1 MGSLLSNPLERLCR
15 QSRFEY
21 KSALRLLLITVLLGG
36 AVAIAGTPQR
46 AKVPRIGYLVLP
58 ALDDPPSE
66 ERQAFLQGL
75 RELGYVEG
83 KTIIIEYRSAAWNRE
98 LLPDLAAELVGLKV
112 DLIVAAGLTIQAA
125 KDATKTIPI
134 VMPATPDPAGA
145 GFVGSLA
152 RPGGNVTGLSLMAP
166 DLGGKRLELLKEAVR
181 KVSRL
186 AVLWNSASSSS
197 ETEWKAMQPNAGALG
212 IKLESR
218 PVRNADEF
226 LKAFSD
232 MSVRRP
238 DGVITILDTLTSSY
252 SKIIADW
259 ALQARL
265 PTMFGYGAAA
275 EAGGL
280 MSYAP
285 RFPDL
290 YRRAA
295 YYVDRILKGATPAD
309 LPVEQPT
316 KFEFI
321 INLRTAKQIGVT
333 IPPEVLYRAD
343 KVIK

>member
-1 MGSLLSNPLERLCR
+1 M
-15 QSRFEY
+15 
-21 KSALRLLLITVLLGG
+21 LLGG
-36 AVAIAGTPQR
+36 GVAIAGTPQR
-46 AKVPRIGYLVLP
+46 AKVPSIGYLVLP

-83 KTIIIEYRSAAWNRE
+83 KTIIIEYRSAGWNRE
-98 LLPDLAAELVGLKV
+98 LLPGLAAELVGLKV

-134 VMPATPDPAGA
+134 VMPATPDPIGA

-166 DLGGKRLELLKEAVR
+166 DLGGKRLELLKEAVG

-186 AVLWNSASSSS
+186 AVLWNSASRSS

-218 PVRNADEF
+218 PVRNSDEF

-295 YYVDRILKGATPAD
+295 YYVDRILKGTTPAD

-321 INLRTAKQIGVT
+321 INLKTAKQIGVT

-343 KVIK
+343 KLIK

>member
-1 MGSLLSNPLERLCR
+1 LSNPLECLCR

-21 KSALRLLLITVLLGG
+21 KSALRFLLIIMILGG
-36 AVAIAGTPQR
+36 GVAIAGTPQR

-66 ERQAFLQGL
+66 ERQTFLQGL
-75 RELGYVEG
+75 REFGYVEG
-83 KTIIIEYRSAAWNRE
+83 RTIMIEYRSAAWNRE
-98 LLPDLAAELVGLKV
+98 LLPEIAAELVDLKV

-134 VMPATPDPAGA
+134 VMPATPDPVGA
-145 GFVGSLA
+145 GFVSSLA
-152 RPGGNVTGLSLMAP
+152 RPGGNITGLSLAAP
-166 DLGGKRLELLKEAVR
+166 DLSGKRLELLKEAVR

-186 AVLWNSASSSS
+186 AVLWNSASPNA
-197 ETEWKAMQPNAGALG
+197 ETEWKAMQPTAKALG

-218 PVRNADEF
+218 AVRNADEF
-226 LKAFSD
+226 LRTFSD
-232 MSVRRP
+232 MSRRRP
-238 DGVITILDTLTSSY
+238 DGLMTILDTLTSSY

-265 PTMFGYGAAA
+265 PTIFGYGAAA

-295 YYVDRILKGATPAD
+295 YYVDRILKGTPPAE

-321 INLRTAKQIGVT
+321 INLKTAKQIGVT

-343 KVIK
+343 KLIK

>member
-1 MGSLLSNPLERLCR
+1 MSNPLECLCR
-15 QSRFEY
+15 RSRFKY
-21 KSALRLLLITVLLGG
+21 KSALRLLLIIVLLGG
-36 AVAIAGTPQR
+36 GVAIAGTPQR
-46 AKVPRIGYLVLP
+46 AKVPSIGYLVLP

-83 KTIIIEYRSAAWNRE
+83 KTIIIEYRSAGWNRE
-98 LLPDLAAELVGLKV
+98 LLPGLAAELVGLKV

-134 VMPATPDPAGA
+134 VMPATPDPIGA

-166 DLGGKRLELLKEAVR
+166 DLGGKRLELLKEAVG

-186 AVLWNSASSSS
+186 AVLWNSASRSS

-218 PVRNADEF
+218 PVRNSDEF

-295 YYVDRILKGATPAD
+295 YYVDRILKGTTPAD

-321 INLRTAKQIGVT
+321 INLKTAKQIGVT

-343 KVIK
+343 KLIK

>member
-1 MGSLLSNPLERLCR
+1 MSNPLECLCR

-21 KSALRLLLITVLLGG
+21 KSALRLLLIIILSSGG
-36 AVAIAGTPQR
+36 IAIAGTPQR

-83 KTIIIEYRSAAWNRE
+83 QTIMIEYRSAGWNRE
-98 LLPDLAAELVGLKV
+98 LLPDIAAELVGLKV

-134 VMPATPDPAGA
+134 VMPASPDPVGA

-152 RPGGNVTGLSLMAP
+152 RPGGNVTGLSLVAP
-166 DLGGKRLELLKEAVR
+166 DLSGKRLELLKEAVR

-186 AVLWNSASSSS
+186 AVLWNSSSRSA
-197 ETEWKAMQPNAGALG
+197 ETEWKAMQPTAAALG

-218 PVRNADEF
+218 AVSNADEF
-226 LKAFSD
+226 LRAFSD
-232 MSVRRP
+232 VSRRRP

-295 YYVDRILKGATPAD
+295 YYVDRILKGTTPAD

-321 INLRTAKQIGVT
+321 INLKTAKQIGVT

>member
-1 MGSLLSNPLERLCR
+1 
-15 QSRFEY
+15 
-21 KSALRLLLITVLLGG
+21 VLLGG
-36 AVAIAGTPQR
+36 GVAIAGTPQR
-46 AKVPRIGYLVLP
+46 GKIPRIGYLVLP

-186 AVLWNSASSSS
+186 AVLWNSASRSS

-259 ALQARL
+259 SLQARL

-295 YYVDRILKGATPAD
+295 YYVDRILKGTTPAD

-316 KFEFI
+316 TFEFI
-321 INLRTAKQIGVT
+321 INLKTAKQIGVT

-343 KVIK
+343 KLIK

>member
-1 MGSLLSNPLERLCR
+1 MSNPLECLCR

-21 KSALRLLLITVLLGG
+21 KSALRLLLIIVLLGG
-36 AVAIAGTPQR
+36 VAIAGTPQR

-83 KTIIIEYRSAAWNRE
+83 KTIIIEYRSAGWNRE

-134 VMPATPDPAGA
+134 VMPATPDPVGA

-186 AVLWNSASSSS
+186 AVLWNSASPSS

-218 PVRNADEF
+218 PARNADEF

-232 MSVRRP
+232 MSVTRP

-295 YYVDRILKGATPAD
+295 YYVDRILKGTTPAD

-321 INLRTAKQIGVT
+321 INLKTAKQIGVT

>member
-1 MGSLLSNPLERLCR
+1 M
-15 QSRFEY
+15 
-21 KSALRLLLITVLLGG
+21 LLGG
-36 AVAIAGTPQR
+36 GVAIAGTPQR
-46 AKVPRIGYLVLP
+46 AKVPSIGYLVLP

-83 KTIIIEYRSAAWNRE
+83 KTIIIEYRSAGWNRE
-98 LLPDLAAELVGLKV
+98 LLPGLAAELVGLKV

-134 VMPATPDPAGA
+134 VMPATPDPIGA

-186 AVLWNSASSSS
+186 AVLWNSASRSS

-295 YYVDRILKGATPAD
+295 YYVDRILKGTTPAD

-321 INLRTAKQIGVT
+321 INLKTAKQIGVT

-343 KVIK
+343 KLIK

>member
-1 MGSLLSNPLERLCR
+1 M
-15 QSRFEY
+15 
-21 KSALRLLLITVLLGG
+21 LLGG
-36 AVAIAGTPQR
+36 GVAIAGTPQR
-46 AKVPRIGYLVLP
+46 AKVPSIGYLVLP

-134 VMPATPDPAGA
+134 VMPATPDPIGA

-166 DLGGKRLELLKEAVR
+166 DLGGKRLELLKEAVG

-186 AVLWNSASSSS
+186 AVLWNSASRSS

-295 YYVDRILKGATPAD
+295 YYVDRILKGTTPAD

-321 INLRTAKQIGVT
+321 INLKTAKQIGVT

-343 KVIK
+343 KLIK

>member
-1 MGSLLSNPLERLCR
+1 M
-15 QSRFEY
+15 
-21 KSALRLLLITVLLGG
+21 
-36 AVAIAGTPQR
+36 
-46 AKVPRIGYLVLP
+46 
-58 ALDDPPSE
+58 
-66 ERQAFLQGL
+66 
-75 RELGYVEG
+75 
-83 KTIIIEYRSAAWNRE
+83 IEYRSAAWNRE
-98 LLPDLAAELVGLKV
+98 LLPDIATELVDLKV

-134 VMPATPDPAGA
+134 VMPASPDPVGA
-145 GFVGSLA
+145 GFVDSLA
-152 RPGGNVTGLSLMAP
+152 RPGGNVTGLSLLAP
-166 DLGGKRLELLKEAVR
+166 DLSGKRLELLKEAVR

-186 AVLWNSASSSS
+186 AVLWNSASPSA
-197 ETEWKAMQPNAGALG
+197 ETEWKAMQPNAGVLG

-218 PVRNADEF
+218 AVRNADEF

-232 MSVRRP
+232 MSKRRP
-238 DGVITILDTLTSSY
+238 DGLITILDTLTSSY

-295 YYVDRILKGATPAD
+295 YYVDRILKGTKPAE

-333 IPPEVLYRAD
+333 IPPEVLARAD

>member
-1 MGSLLSNPLERLCR
+1 M
-15 QSRFEY
+15 
-21 KSALRLLLITVLLGG
+21 LLGEG
-36 AVAIAGTPQR
+36 VAIGGTPQH

-83 KTIIIEYRSAAWNRE
+83 KTIMIEYRSAGWNRE

-125 KDATKTIPI
+125 KDGTKTIPI
-134 VMPATPDPAGA
+134 VMPATPDPVGA

-152 RPGGNVTGLSLMAP
+152 RPGGNVTGLSLVAP
-166 DLGGKRLELLKEAVR
+166 DLSGKRLELLKEAVR

-186 AVLWNSASSSS
+186 AVLWNSASRSS

-238 DGVITILDTLTSSY
+238 DGMITILDTLTSSY
-252 SKIIADW
+252 TKIIADW
-259 ALQARL
+259 ALQTRL

-309 LPVEQPT
+309 LPVDQPT

-321 INLRTAKQIGVT
+321 INLKTAKQIGVA

-343 KVIK
+343 KLIK

>member
-1 MGSLLSNPLERLCR
+1 M
-15 QSRFEY
+15 
-21 KSALRLLLITVLLGG
+21 LLGG
-36 AVAIAGTPQR
+36 GVAIAGTPQR
-46 AKVPRIGYLVLP
+46 AKVPSIGYLVLP

-83 KTIIIEYRSAAWNRE
+83 KTIIIEYRSAGWNRE
-98 LLPDLAAELVGLKV
+98 LLPGLAAELVGLKV

-134 VMPATPDPAGA
+134 VMPATPDPVGA

-152 RPGGNVTGLSLMAP
+152 RPGGNVTGLSFMAP
-166 DLGGKRLELLKEAVR
+166 DLGGKRLELLKEAVG

-186 AVLWNSASSSS
+186 AVLWNSASRSS

-295 YYVDRILKGATPAD
+295 YYVDRILKGTTPAD

-321 INLRTAKQIGVT
+321 INLKTAKQIGVT

-343 KVIK
+343 KLIK

>member
-1 MGSLLSNPLERLCR
+1 LNIKVVCLRFLLV
-15 QSRFEY
+15 
-21 KSALRLLLITVLLGG
+21 IVLFGG
-36 AVAIAGTPQR
+36 GVAIAGTPQP
-46 AKVPRIGYLVLP
+46 AKIPRIGYLVLP
-58 ALDDPPSE
+58 ALDDPPSQ

-75 RELGYVEG
+75 QELGYVEG
-83 KTIIIEYRSAAWNRE
+83 KTIMIEYRSAAWNRE
-98 LLPDLAAELVGLKV
+98 LLPNKAAELVDLKV

-134 VMPATPDPAGA
+134 VMPASPDPVGA
-145 GFVGSLA
+145 GFVSSLA

-166 DLGGKRLELLKEAVR
+166 DLSGKRLELLKQAVR
-181 KVSRL
+181 RVSRL
-186 AVLWNSASSSS
+186 AVFWNSASTSA
-197 ETEWKAMQPNAGALG
+197 ETEWKTMQPAATALG
-212 IKLESR
+212 IKLESQA
-218 PVRNADEF
+218 VRNADEF
-226 LKAFSD
+226 LRAFSE
-232 MSVRRP
+232 MSRRRP
-238 DGVITILDTLTSSY
+238 DALMTILDTLTSSY

-259 ALQARL
+259 ALQNRL

-295 YYVDRILKGATPAD
+295 YYVDKILKGTMPAD

-321 INLRTAKQIGVT
+321 INLKTAKQIGVT

>member
-1 MGSLLSNPLERLCR
+1 MGSLFRNPLECLCR
-15 QSRFEY
+15 QSRLEY
-21 KSALRLLLITVLLGG
+21 KSALTLLLIIGLLGAG
-36 AVAIAGTPQR
+36 VAIAGTPKS

-83 KTIIIEYRSAAWNRE
+83 KTIMIEYRSAAWNRE
-98 LLPDLAAELVGLKV
+98 LLPDIAAELVDLKV

-134 VMPATPDPAGA
+134 VMPASPDPVGA

-152 RPGGNVTGLSLMAP
+152 RPGGNVTGLSLVAP
-166 DLGGKRLELLKEAVR
+166 DLSGKRLELLKEAVG

-186 AVLWNSASSSS
+186 AVLWNSASPSA
-197 ETEWKAMQPNAGALG
+197 ETEWKAMQPAAKALG

-218 PVRNADEF
+218 AVRNADEF
-226 LKAFSD
+226 LRAFSD
-232 MSVRRP
+232 MSRRRP
-238 DGVITILDTLTSSY
+238 DGLITILDTLTSSY

-295 YYVDRILKGATPAD
+295 YYVDRILKGSKPAD

-316 KFEFI
+316 KFDFI
-321 INLRTAKQIGVT
+321 INLKTAKQIGVAMS
-333 IPPEVLYRAD
+333 PEVLMRAD
-343 KVIK
+343 KIIK

>member
-1 MGSLLSNPLERLCR
+1 LNI
-15 QSRFEY
+15 
-21 KSALRLLLITVLLGG
+21 KALLLLLVIVPFSGG
-36 AVAIAGTPQR
+36 VANAGAPQP
-46 AKVPRIGYLVLP
+46 AKVPRIGYLILP
-58 ALDDPPSE
+58 ALVNPPSE
-66 ERQAFLQGL
+66 ERQAFLQAL

-83 KTIIIEYRSAAWNRE
+83 KTIIIEYRAAAWNRE
-98 LLPDLAAELVGLKV
+98 LLPDLAEELVNQKV

-134 VMPATPDPAGA
+134 VMPATHDPVGA
-145 GFVGSLA
+145 GFVRSLA
-152 RPGGNVTGLSLMAP
+152 RPGGNITGLSLVAP
-166 DLGGKRLELLKEAVR
+166 DLGGKRLELLKEAVH

-186 AVLWNSASSSS
+186 AVLWNSASPGA
-197 ETEWKAMQPNAGALG
+197 ETEWKAMQPTAGTLG

-226 LKAFSD
+226 LRAFSD

-238 DGVITILDTLTSSY
+238 DGVMTILDTLTSSY
-252 SKIIADW
+252 SNIIAEW

-275 EAGGL
+275 DAGGL

-285 RFPDL
+285 SFPDL

-295 YYVDRILKGATPAD
+295 YYVDRILKGTKPAD
-309 LPVEQPT
+309 LPVEQPK

-321 INLRTAKQIGVT
+321 INLRTAKQIGVA
-333 IPPEVLYRAD
+333 IQPNVLARAD

>member
-1 MGSLLSNPLERLCR
+1 MSNPLECLCR
-15 QSRFEY
+15 RSRFKY
-21 KSALRLLLITVLLGG
+21 KSALRLLLIIVLLGG
-36 AVAIAGTPQR
+36 GVAIAGTPQR
-46 AKVPRIGYLVLP
+46 AKVPSIGYLVLP

-83 KTIIIEYRSAAWNRE
+83 KTIIIEYRSAGWNRE
-98 LLPDLAAELVGLKV
+98 LLPGLAAELVGLKV

-134 VMPATPDPAGA
+134 VMPATPDPIGA

-166 DLGGKRLELLKEAVR
+166 DLGGKRLELLKEAVG

-186 AVLWNSASSSS
+186 AVLWNSASRSS

-295 YYVDRILKGATPAD
+295 YYVDRILKGTTPAD

-321 INLRTAKQIGVT
+321 INLKTAKQIGVT

-343 KVIK
+343 KLIK

>member
-1 MGSLLSNPLERLCR
+1 MSNPLECLCR
-15 QSRFEY
+15 RSRFKY
-21 KSALRLLLITVLLGG
+21 KSALRLLLIIVLLGWG
-36 AVAIAGTPQR
+36 VAIAGTPQR
-46 AKVPRIGYLVLP
+46 AKVPSIGYLVLP

-83 KTIIIEYRSAAWNRE
+83 KTIIIEYRSAGWNRE
-98 LLPDLAAELVGLKV
+98 LLPGLAAELVGLKV

-134 VMPATPDPAGA
+134 VMPATPDPIGA

-166 DLGGKRLELLKEAVR
+166 DLGGKRLELLKEAVG

-186 AVLWNSASSSS
+186 AVLWNSASRSS

-295 YYVDRILKGATPAD
+295 YYVDRILKGTTPAD

-321 INLRTAKQIGVT
+321 INLKTAKQIGVT

-343 KVIK
+343 KLIK

>member
-1 MGSLLSNPLERLCR
+1 LSNPLECLCR

-21 KSALRLLLITVLLGG
+21 KSALRLLLIIVLLGG
-36 AVAIAGTPQR
+36 GVAIAGTPQR

-134 VMPATPDPAGA
+134 VMPATPDPVGA

-166 DLGGKRLELLKEAVR
+166 DLGEKRLELLKEAVR

-186 AVLWNSASSSS
+186 AVLWNSASRSS
-197 ETEWKAMQPNAGALG
+197 ETEWKAMQPNAGTLG

-295 YYVDRILKGATPAD
+295 YYVDRILKGTTPAD

-316 KFEFI
+316 KFELVL
-321 INLRTAKQIGVT
+321 NLKTAKALGIT
-333 IPPEVLYRAD
+333 FPPTLLLLAD
-343 KVIK
+343 KVIQ

>member
-1 MGSLLSNPLERLCR
+1 M
-15 QSRFEY
+15 
-21 KSALRLLLITVLLGG
+21 LLGG
-36 AVAIAGTPQR
+36 GVAIAGTPQR
-46 AKVPRIGYLVLP
+46 AKVPSIGYLVLP

-83 KTIIIEYRSAAWNRE
+83 KTIIIEYRSAGWNRE
-98 LLPDLAAELVGLKV
+98 LLPGLAAELVGLKV

-134 VMPATPDPAGA
+134 VMPATPDPIGA

-166 DLGGKRLELLKEAVR
+166 DLGGKRLELLKEAVG

-186 AVLWNSASSSS
+186 AVLWNSASRSS

-295 YYVDRILKGATPAD
+295 YYVDRILKGTTPAD

-321 INLRTAKQIGVT
+321 INLKTAKQIGVT

-343 KVIK
+343 KLIK

>member
-1 MGSLLSNPLERLCR
+1 MSNPLECLCR
-15 QSRFEY
+15 RSRFKY
-21 KSALRLLLITVLLGG
+21 KSALRLLLIIVLLGG
-36 AVAIAGTPQR
+36 GVAIAGTPQR
-46 AKVPRIGYLVLP
+46 AKVPSIGYLVLP

-83 KTIIIEYRSAAWNRE
+83 KTIIIEYRSAGWNRE
-98 LLPDLAAELVGLKV
+98 LLPGLAAELVGLKV

-166 DLGGKRLELLKEAVR
+166 DLGGKRLELLKEAVG

-186 AVLWNSASSSS
+186 AVLWNSASRSS

-295 YYVDRILKGATPAD
+295 YYVDRILKGTTPAD

-321 INLRTAKQIGVT
+321 INLKTAKQIGVT

-343 KVIK
+343 KLIK

>member
-1 MGSLLSNPLERLCR
+1 MGSLFSNPLECLCR
-15 QSRFEY
+15 QSQFEY
-21 KSALRLLLITVLLGG
+21 KSALGLLLIIMLLGG
-36 AVAIAGTPQR
+36 GIAIAGTPQR

-83 KTIIIEYRSAAWNRE
+83 KTIMIEYRSAGWNRE
-98 LLPDLAAELVGLKV
+98 LLPDIAAELVDLKV

-134 VMPATPDPAGA
+134 VMPASPDPVGA

-152 RPGGNVTGLSLMAP
+152 RPGGNITGLSFVAP
-166 DLGGKRLELLKEAVR
+166 DLIGKRLELLKEAVR

-186 AVLWNSASSSS
+186 AVLWNSASPSS
-197 ETEWKAMQPNAGALG
+197 ETEWKAIQPTARALG

-218 PVRNADEF
+218 AVSNADEF

-232 MSVRRP
+232 MSRRRP
-238 DGVITILDTLTSSY
+238 DGLITILDTLTSSY

-295 YYVDRILKGATPAD
+295 YYVDRILKGTTPAD

-321 INLRTAKQIGVT
+321 INLKTAKQIGVT

-343 KVIK
+343 KLIK

>member
-1 MGSLLSNPLERLCR
+1 M
-15 QSRFEY
+15 
-21 KSALRLLLITVLLGG
+21 LLGG
-36 AVAIAGTPQR
+36 GVAIAGTPQR
-46 AKVPRIGYLVLP
+46 AKVPSIGYLVLP

-83 KTIIIEYRSAAWNRE
+83 KTIIIEYRSAGWNRE
-98 LLPDLAAELVGLKV
+98 LLPGLAAELVGLKV

-134 VMPATPDPAGA
+134 VMPATPDPIGA

-166 DLGGKRLELLKEAVR
+166 DLGGKRLELLKEAVG

-186 AVLWNSASSSS
+186 AVLWNSASRSS

-321 INLRTAKQIGVT
+321 INLKTAKQIGVT

-343 KVIK
+343 KLIK

>member
-1 MGSLLSNPLERLCR
+1 Y
-15 QSRFEY
+15 Q
-21 KSALRLLLITVLLGG
+21 SALRLLLVIMLLGG
-36 AVAIAGTPQR
+36 GVAIAGTPPH

-83 KTIIIEYRSAAWNRE
+83 KTIMIEYRSAGWNRE

-125 KDATKTIPI
+125 KDGTKTIPI
-134 VMPATPDPAGA
+134 VMPATPDPVGA

-152 RPGGNVTGLSLMAP
+152 RPGGNVTGLSLVAP
-166 DLGGKRLELLKEAVR
+166 DLSGKRLELLKEAVR

-186 AVLWNSASSSS
+186 AVLWNSASRSS
-197 ETEWKAMQPNAGALG
+197 ETEWKAMQPNAGALS

-252 SKIIADW
+252 TKIIADW
-259 ALQARL
+259 ALQTRL

-275 EAGGL
+275 QAGGII
-280 MSYAP
+280 SHAP
-285 RFPDL
+285 RLPGLF
-290 YRRAA
+290 RRAC
-295 YYVDRILKGATPAD
+295 L
-309 LPVEQPT
+309 
-316 KFEFI
+316 
-321 INLRTAKQIGVT
+321 
-333 IPPEVLYRAD
+333 
-343 KVIK
+343 

>member
-1 MGSLLSNPLERLCR
+1 MNI
-15 QSRFEY
+15 
-21 KSALRLLLITVLLGG
+21 KALLLLLVIVPFSGG
-36 AVAIAGTPQR
+36 VAIAGTPQP
-46 AKVPRIGYLVLP
+46 AKVPRIGYLILP
-58 ALDDPPSE
+58 ALVNPPSE
-66 ERQAFLQGL
+66 ERQAFLQAL

-83 KTIIIEYRSAAWNRE
+83 KTIIIEYRAAAWNRE
-98 LLPDLAAELVGLKV
+98 LLPDLAEELVNQKV

-134 VMPATPDPAGA
+134 VMPATHDPVGA
-145 GFVGSLA
+145 GFVRSLA
-152 RPGGNVTGLSLMAP
+152 RPGGNITGLSLVAP
-166 DLGGKRLELLKEAVR
+166 DLGGKRLELLKEAVH

-186 AVLWNSASSSS
+186 AVLWNSASPGA
-197 ETEWKAMQPNAGALG
+197 ETEWKAMQPTAGALG

-226 LKAFSD
+226 LRAFSD

-238 DGVITILDTLTSSY
+238 DGVMTILDTLTSSY
-252 SKIIADW
+252 SNIIADW

-275 EAGGL
+275 DAGGL

-285 RFPDL
+285 SFPDL

-295 YYVDRILKGATPAD
+295 YYVDRILKGTKPTD

-321 INLRTAKQIGVT
+321 INLKTAKQIGVT

-343 KVIK
+343 KLIK

>member
-1 MGSLLSNPLERLCR
+1 LGNPLKCLCR

-21 KSALRLLLITVLLGG
+21 KSALRLLLIIVLLGG
-36 AVAIAGTPQR
+36 GVAIAGTPQR
-46 AKVPRIGYLVLP
+46 GKIPRIGYLVLP

-186 AVLWNSASSSS
+186 AVLWNSASRSS

-252 SKIIADW
+252 TKIIADW

-295 YYVDRILKGATPAD
+295 YYVDRILKGTTPAD

-316 KFEFI
+316 TFEFI
-321 INLRTAKQIGVT
+321 INLKTAKQIGVT

-343 KVIK
+343 KLIK

>member
-1 MGSLLSNPLERLCR
+1 MSNPLECLCR
-15 QSRFEY
+15 RSRFKY
-21 KSALRLLLITVLLGG
+21 KSALRLLLIIVLLGWG
-36 AVAIAGTPQR
+36 VAIAGTPQR

-83 KTIIIEYRSAAWNRE
+83 KTIIIEYRSAGWNRE
-98 LLPDLAAELVGLKV
+98 LLPGLAAELVGLKV

-134 VMPATPDPAGA
+134 VMPATPDPIGA

-166 DLGGKRLELLKEAVR
+166 DLGGKRLELLKEAVG

-186 AVLWNSASSSS
+186 AVLWNSASRSS

-295 YYVDRILKGATPAD
+295 YYVDRILKGTTPAD

-321 INLRTAKQIGVT
+321 INLKTAKQIGVT

-343 KVIK
+343 KLIK